1 MFAARSR
8 NSLRCHAHLLA
19 HPLHTAGQLMR
30 TVHAVLIVAAMTGCG
45 SDDNECFDDPVEKR
59 LTIETPT
66 DPALQLR
73 IDSCEVDVDACPA
86 LCSLALERISL
97 PAAAVNSCKV
107 GFAGAKVLMDVYYTP
122 TNDNCFFGDDVA
134 RPVGEGGGL

>member
-8 NSLRCHAHLLA
+8 NSLDCHAHSLA
-19 HPLHTAGQLMR
+19 YPLHTAGQLMR
-30 TVHAVLIVAAMTGCG
+30 SVHRIVIALAMAGCG
-45 SDDNECFDDPVEKR
+45 SDDNTCFDDPVEKR
-59 LTIETPT
+59 LTIETPA

-73 IDSCEVDVDACPA
+73 VDSCEVDVDACPA
-86 LCSLALERISL
+86 LCSLALERINL

-107 GFAGAKVLMDVYYTP
+107 GFAGAKVLMDVNYTP
-122 TNDNCFFGDDVA
+122 TNDNCFFGDDSV